1 MTAVGFLL
9 AEDAAVKQRF
19 TGITVTDDRKAQR
32 PVKVFFRYPESETEK
47 DYPFITIEQVGLS
60 HARDLQHSE
69 SYYYYDQGDDI
80 DAAAYLGY
88 WPSEFDTDG
97 LQDVTVGPGFLRAD
111 SFVPIY
117 LTYQISTYCRSAI
130 HDRQLVSKMLR
141 YVVPFRRGSILV
153 DADGTARRFD
163 MLGWTN
169 SDLLDIETGYR
180 KRIFRK
186 VFTIQMTA
194 EIPQSELEAVQK
206 AMSVKTDFQ
215 GVHATNNF
223 NPQQS
228 ILEAF

>member
-1 MTAVGFLL
+1 MTTGLFL

-19 TGITVTDDRKAQR
+19 SELTVSDDRKSQR

-47 DYPFITIEQVGLS
+47 DYPFITIEQIGMA
-60 HARDLQHSE
+60 HARDLQLSE
-69 SYYYYDQGDDI
+69 SYYYYDQTGELNSAESLD
-80 DAAAYLGY
+80 Y
-88 WPSEFDTDG
+88 WPSEMEGTE
-97 LQDVTVGPGFLRAD
+97 LASSVVGPGYLRAD

-117 LTYQISTYCRSAI
+117 LTYQVSTYCRSAL
-130 HDRQLVSKMLR
+130 HDRQLVSKMIR

-163 MLGWTN
+163 LLGWAN

-194 EIPQSELEAVQK
+194 EIPQSELEAIQK
-206 AMSVKTDFQ
+206 ATHVTK
-215 GVHATNNF
+215 V
-223 NPQQS
+223 
-228 ILEAF
+228 LEDVNSRSPLYPYQPLSEVF